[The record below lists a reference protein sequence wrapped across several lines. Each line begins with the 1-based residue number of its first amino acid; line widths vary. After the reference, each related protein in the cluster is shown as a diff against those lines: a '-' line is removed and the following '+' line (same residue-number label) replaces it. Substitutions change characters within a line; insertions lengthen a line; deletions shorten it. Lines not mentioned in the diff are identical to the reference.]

1 MASTYPQELDLT
13 PYERFIPLLNHP
25 AHYGSVDALTPEG
38 FRFRQQRFTK
48 LLDEQEAL
56 AYGRSVQGRLGV
68 GSALLDAQDIAAIS
82 GLQKEAMDAMVDFS
96 RTRLLE
102 SHASMP
108 PEVPAGWVGPPRDP
122 AKVCQTSGLVKSKA
136 DSQRRVVETIQ
147 LADPPFGPIEPVLE
161 EELELEVPSFRP
173 TPASLMELHLDR
185 LQRFKNA
192 VNTVVIRNRA
202 TYALGKIQEAY
213 GRSLPLYQRR
223 LFNERRRP
231 DVNNYAVKLAAELVA
246 PEADSGRIDAYRV
259 YQDFLRTFC
268 PEAVTQEV
276 TIAQSS
282 SVAFVPFSICTR
294 EPALVY
300 ADEQKTCYE
309 KCLPELP
316 VYQFVAPDNC
326 LDTLRVDREQVVG
339 RQQSLLQQFF

>member
-1 MASTYPQELDLT
+1 MTSIHSSELDLA
-13 PYERFIPLLNHP
+13 PYERFISLLDHP
-25 AHYGSVDALTPEG
+25 AHYGTVDALTPEG
-38 FRFRQQRFTK
+38 FKVRQQQFLK
-48 LLDEQEAL
+48 LLDEQERL
-56 AYGRSVQGRLGV
+56 AYSRSVQGRLGV
-68 GSALLDAQDIAAIS
+68 GSALLDAQNIAAIS
-82 GLQKEAMDAMVDFS
+82 GLQKEAMDSMITFS
-96 RTRLLE
+96 RARLLD

-108 PEVPAGWVGPPRDP
+108 PEVPVGWVGPSRDH
-122 AKVCQTSGLVKSKA
+122 AKVCQTAGLVKSKT

-147 LADPPFGPIEPVLE
+147 LVDPPFGPAGAALE
-161 EELELEVPSFRP
+161 EALELEAPSFRP

-202 TYALGKIQEAY
+202 AYALGKIQEAY

-231 DVNNYAVKLAAELVA
+231 DVNNYAVKLAAEIFT
-246 PEADSGRIDAYRV
+246 PEADSGRIDAYRLF
-259 YQDFLRTFC
+259 QDFLRTFC
-268 PEAVTQEV
+268 PEAVTKEV
-276 TIAQSS
+276 SIAQSS

-300 ADEQKTCYE
+300 ADEQKACYD

-316 VYQFVAPDNC
+316 IYQFMAPDNC
-326 LDTLRVDREQVVG
+326 LDALKVDRERVIG
-339 RQQSLLQQFF
+339 RQQSLLQQLF